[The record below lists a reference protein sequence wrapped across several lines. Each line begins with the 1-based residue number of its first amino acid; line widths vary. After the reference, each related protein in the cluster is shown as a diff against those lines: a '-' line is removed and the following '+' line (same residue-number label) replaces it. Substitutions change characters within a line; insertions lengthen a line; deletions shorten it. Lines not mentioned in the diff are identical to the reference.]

1 MLSTGGSLFSLAVV
15 TRALALPETQLYA
28 HKRQCF
34 LLRGESCTCTH
45 LYIVLQAD
53 HGCVCVCVCLCR
65 GRRVFWAFISRD
77 RSSLVVA
84 HVKVALCWQQVHVAE
99 VGLVFFEWQTI
110 KSNILAGADFL

>member
-28 HKRQCF
+28 HK
-34 LLRGESCTCTH
+34 LLVRICILCCKLIMG
-45 LYIVLQAD
+45 V
-53 HGCVCVCVCLCR
+53 CVCVRVCLCR

-77 RSSLVVA
+77 RRSLVVA

>member
-45 LYIVLQAD
+45 RYIVLQAD
-53 HGCVCVCVCLCR
+53 HGCVCVCACVYVEEGLSF
-65 GRRVFWAFISRD
+65 GR
-77 RSSLVVA
+77 SL
-84 HVKVALCWQQVHVAE
+84 AE
-99 VGLVFFEWQTI
+99 IEARL
-110 KSNILAGADFL
+110 LLHM